1 MSKLLTLIPEDSLR
15 LRDHDECGTPFVHRE
30 FHRCFQSPIGFSMT
44 FRFWLC
50 LVLLPGGIAIG
61 DAFLGPSGRGS
72 VILSDALPAAAQP
85 TRMPDYSGQALRL
98 SAGKIS
104 DAINRAANG
113 PKTTPILQTP
123 PKIHAAELPIA
134 AWASE
139 TTFVA
144 PVENPPS
151 PSVPAIDSVNR
162 MTLGGPIMV
171 PVGVMEEDGDR
182 PLSRVIAVT
191 PVGVSQA
198 PAVTH
203 TSLRTTPL
211 PESTRGQESRNL
223 FVHPLGF

>member
-1 MSKLLTLIPEDSLR
+1 MVPTDNARRNVEGEKRRTRNP
-15 LRDHDECGTPFVHRE
+15 GAHRE
-30 FHRCFQSPIGFSMT
+30 FHRCLQSPNGLSMT

-50 LVLLPGGIAIG
+50 LVLLAGGIAIG
-61 DAFLGPSGRGS
+61 DAFLRPPARGS
-72 VILSDALPAAAQP
+72 VVLSALPTPAQP

-98 SAGKIS
+98 SGGKIS

-123 PKIHAAELPIA
+123 PKVHAAELPIA

-139 TTFVA
+139 TTSVA

-182 PLSRVIAVT
+182 PLSPVIAVT